1 MKLLDSGLPLA
12 LGLVGLLVAA
22 GAAKERGLLGSRSLD
37 DDGDNDADVPDC
49 PACGGVGVP
58 LGTLGNRLHCR
69 CRSCGMDFSEQQPAA
84 QRGPSADYQR
94 GVRDGLED
102 ERDLEEEP

>member
-1 MKLLDSGLPLA
+1 MKLDNGLPLA

-22 GAAKERGLLGSRSLD
+22 GAARERGLLGSRGLD
-37 DDGDNDADVPDC
+37 SDDGGDGDGDEGGLEC
-49 PACGGVGVP
+49 PACGGVGVS

-69 CRSCGMDFSEQQPAA
+69 CRSCGMDFSETRQD
-84 QRGPSADYQR
+84 PSTDYQR
-94 GVRDGLED
+94 GIRDGLMD